1 MKAIGYKVP
10 GPIAAD
16 AADRKSTRLN
26 SSHGYISY
34 AVFCLKKKTHRLRAD
49 RGDGDP
55 PGAAPGGTRPRAGPG
70 GRGRAAPH
78 PPVLLPPSP
87 YIFTAVSPLPLLTP

>member
-34 AVFCLKKKTHRLRAD
+34 AVFCLKKKSHRLDQAAADTAARKAQIDIQQTYVDQSYTQPPLGQLGLSRTALLVRALH
-49 RGDGDP
+49 
-55 PGAAPGGTRPRAGPG
+55 AY
-70 GRGRAAPH
+70 
-78 PPVLLPPSP
+78 V
-87 YIFTAVSPLPLLTP
+87 AVQAC